1 MEQNETALRVSETTA
16 ELTAPSPALER
27 TGMTL
32 SPAQAAMVARRQ
44 RAALR
49 ETGRVEFSGGT
60 LRALAEAF
68 CGSPFIQ
75 RADWPDTLAELTELF
90 YALKNETRDR
100 LGDEALIRAMAVRF
114 NGSAGGS
121 ADALASTPPEW
132 FLRCDAAGGKE
143 PEDD

>member
-1 MEQNETALRVSETTA
+1 MEQNETALRVPETAA

-27 TGMTL
+27 TGITL
-32 SPAQAAMVARRQ
+32 SPAQAALVARRQ

-75 RADWPDTLAELTELF
+75 RADWPDTLAELLPEVG
-90 YALKNETRDR
+90 EW
-100 LGDEALIRAMAVRF
+100 GV
-114 NGSAGGS
+114 SA
-121 ADALASTPPEW
+121 
-132 FLRCDAAGGKE
+132 KK
-143 PEDD
+143 

>member
-1 MEQNETALRVSETTA
+1 MEQNETALRVPETAA

-32 SPAQAAMVARRQ
+32 SPAQA
-44 RAALR
+44 
-49 ETGRVEFSGGT
+49 
-60 LRALAEAF
+60 
-68 CGSPFIQ
+68 
-75 RADWPDTLAELTELF
+75 ELF

>member
-1 MEQNETALRVSETTA
+1 MEQTETALRVPETAA

-27 TGMTL
+27 AGMLL
-32 SPAQAAMVARRQ
+32 SPAQAAMAAQRQ
-44 RAALR
+44 RKALI
-49 ETGRVEFSGGT
+49 ETGRIEFSGGT

-68 CGSPFIQ
+68 CDSPFIQ

-90 YALKNETRDR
+90 YVLKNETRDR

-114 NGSAGGS
+114 NGAAGGS
-121 ADALASTPPEW
+121 TDALASTPPDW
-132 FLRCDAAGGKE
+132 FLRWDAAGGKE